1 MHSSLDWNY
10 ISARRMLQPPS
21 CHPNCTGPGPDGGG
35 GGGGGSGT
43 PLTTAAGIA
52 LTGGYIYNALA
63 GGNVDAVESELGFD
77 VCFSHPSPANE
88 FHYHYWSACL
98 RKDLGLWS
106 DSQAPNLCR
115 DSDDCLN
122 EPATFMQ
129 DSALSD

>member
-1 MHSSLDWNY
+1 MHSSLDWNLDG
-10 ISARRMLQPPS
+10 ARRMLQPPE
-21 CHPNCTGPGPDGGG
+21 CHPNCTG
-35 GGGGGSGT
+35 GGSGT
-43 PLTTAAGIA
+43 ALSTAAGIA

-98 RKDLGLWS
+98 REDLGLWS

-122 EPATFMQ
+122 EPATFMM
-129 DSALSD
+129 DSALSG